1 MARVSQQ
8 ELFAGLKNYADAWES
23 LGVSMATLKMQ
34 RGSSTQ
40 GIAYRITYNNGSNA
54 PGTRDGYLGFTASE
68 ALFTLRTIA
77 RTIEDLNFIRMVE
90 SERE

>member
-1 MARVSQQ
+1 MARVSKE

-34 RGSSTQ
+34 RGSLTQ
-40 GIAYRITYNNGSNA
+40 GVAYRITYNNGSNA

-68 ALFTLRTIA
+68 ALFTLRTIS
-77 RTIEDLNFIRMVE
+77 RTIEDLNYIRMVE
-90 SERE
+90 AERN